1 MASNIHESVRRTYDI
16 ELDKKKLLWGS
27 VAPDILPQLKIHRHY
42 EKESL
47 DFVVNEI
54 AKLIFLSRFVNL
66 DGKLDPI
73 VNKYISKKIGMI
85 SHFLSDF
92 VCLPHFERW
101 TFAGSMFKH
110 MSYESKL
117 NRYAKYHDF
126 KRNVIDVDDVDIF
139 QDKNINIKEIIKS
152 YIENVIEE
160 YSINEGFKNDLDFSL
175 SLNIK
180 ISYFIIDTIKVYNEA
195 MKKEFAFDF

>member
-1 MASNIHESVRRTYDI
+1 M
-16 ELDKKKLLWGS
+16 
-27 VAPDILPQLKIHRHY
+27 PQLKIHRHY

-54 AKLIFLSRFVNL
+54 AKLIFLGRFVNL

-73 VNKYISKKIGMI
+73 VNRYISKKIGMI

-175 SLNIK
+175 SLNVK
-180 ISYFIIDTIKVYNEA
+180 ISYFIIDTIKVCNEA